1 MKAFLKSLDEKVW
14 NLVEHGWTKLE
25 SPFSDW
31 TRDKSTYYNWN
42 NKGLNAIF
50 MTMSPDEIKSISI
63 CEIAKEAWDI
73 FEVTYKGTKVVKI
86 PNSKY

>member
-1 MKAFLKSLDEKVW
+1 MKAFLESLDEKVW

-25 SPFSDW
+25 TPFSDW

-50 MTMSPDEIKSISI
+50 MTMSLDEI
-63 CEIAKEAWDI
+63 
-73 FEVTYKGTKVVKI
+73 
-86 PNSKY
+86 